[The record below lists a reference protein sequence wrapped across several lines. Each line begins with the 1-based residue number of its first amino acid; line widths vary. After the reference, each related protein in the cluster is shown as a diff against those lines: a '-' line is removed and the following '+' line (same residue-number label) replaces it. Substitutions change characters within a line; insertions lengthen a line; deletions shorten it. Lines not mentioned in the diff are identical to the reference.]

1 MQTLTR
7 AAALALVCVL
17 STASNARE
25 LFILDA
31 GTVRDGD
38 HDVER
43 LVSDYLLRRGQFAG
57 LALTPTSTATLDYLG
72 IPNAVVLSSSAFGNQ
87 VTLQIPSTGFSRTFV
102 GTSPASVRAQIEDFI
117 ENGGSGELAKFYEK
131 TSARTPLA
139 LLDGNPRA
147 TTALFARGAYERFG
161 AHALHSRG
169 TIGEDDDDDDG
180 HFDLYANAGAGQV
193 DANPFDDL
201 WVADASLTFG
211 GHADPGIGVYLTGMG
226 QYRNYDRA
234 DIYDAGLE
242 LALPI
247 AILRPGGGNPVRWMI
262 TPVGQAGGGASRDT
276 VSGGFLAGG
285 GGVSSLGVNLG
296 PVELTIANS
305 IFYYHGIDLGE
316 IEDISIDTDLDQWLT
331 RNGGRLALYPFG
343 GDGFWLEGGAS
354 VTNFLGHNAALDWW
368 VTPFAGIGVKLGDVV
383 RMRLGWESDF
393 GDHDYAVH
401 TARADFGFEF

>member
-1 MQTLTR
+1 MMQMLLR

-17 STASNARE
+17 STAANARD

-31 GTVRDGD
+31 GTARDSG
-38 HDVER
+38 HDLEP
-43 LVSDYLLRRGQFAG
+43 LVNDFLLRQGAFAG
-57 LALTPTSTATLDYLG
+57 LALAPTSTATLDYLG
-72 IPNAVVLSSSAFGNQ
+72 VANAVQLSSSAFGNQ
-87 VTLQIPSTGFSRTFV
+87 VVLQIPSTGFSRTFV
-102 GTSPASVRAQIEDFI
+102 GTSPGNVRRQIEQFL
-117 ENGGSGELAKFYEK
+117 EHGGSGEVAKFLEK
-131 TSARTPLA
+131 TSSRSALA

-147 TTALFARGAYERFG
+147 TTALFARGAFERFG
-161 AHALHSRG
+161 VHSLRSRG
-169 TIGEDDDDDDG
+169 TIGEDDDDDG
-180 HFDLYANAGAGQV
+180 HFDLYANAGGGGI
-193 DANPFDDL
+193 DADPFEDL

-211 GHADPGIGVYLTGMG
+211 GNVDPGVGLYLTGLG

-247 AILRPGGGNPVRWMI
+247 AVLRPGEGNPVRWVI

-276 VSGGFLAGG
+276 LSGGFLAGG
-285 GGVSSLGVNLG
+285 GGVSSFGLNLG

-331 RNGGRLALYPFG
+331 RNGGKLALYPFG

-354 VTNFLGHNAALDWW
+354 VTNFVGHNAALDWY
-368 VTPFAGIGVKLGDVV
+368 VTPFAGLGVKLGDVV

-393 GDHDYAVH
+393 ADHDYAVH